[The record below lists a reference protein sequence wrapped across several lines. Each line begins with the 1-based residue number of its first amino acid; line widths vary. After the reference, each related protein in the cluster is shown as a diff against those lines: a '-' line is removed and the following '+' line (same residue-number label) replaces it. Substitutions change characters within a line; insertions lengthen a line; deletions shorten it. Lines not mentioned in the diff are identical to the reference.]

1 MQRTLQ
7 AWQIYFMTV
16 KKMSVDVAK
25 ASKKSCFSVS
35 SWLVRTLIYS
45 GFLAGLIASF
55 YDFKFNTF
63 VRLMLSGAPSSEAI
77 ESISSINQAQI
88 AYHDK
93 NKKFSDFL
101 IEVKHRDFSVR
112 NERGRDNYQYLIFSS
127 MNPVQTWDNHREPA
141 QFESAIALAL
151 PKGEKEELMY
161 GTSYIGAVFA
171 FKKDVSNQ
179 ITKISVICKSDD
191 AGRHMTSDDSQLP
204 TFDGTETH
212 CPPGTTILR

>member
-1 MQRTLQ
+1 MWRTLQ

-16 KKMSVDVAK
+16 KEMSTDIDK
-25 ASKKSCFSVS
+25 TSKKSCFSVS
-35 SWLVRTLIYS
+35 SLLVRTLIYS

-77 ESISSINQAQI
+77 ERISSINQAQI

-93 NKKFSDFL
+93 NKKFSDF
-101 IEVKHRDFSVR
+101 IVEVDNLFFSVT
-112 NERGRDNYQYLIFSS
+112 NKRGRDNYRYLIFSS

-151 PKGEKEELMY
+151 PIDEKEELMY

-191 AGRHMTSDDSQLP
+191 AGRHMTSDYSHLP

-212 CPPGTTILR
+212 CPPSTTILR